1 MTTKTFFKTAAVT
14 NTVAFVATV
23 LLLSACTP
31 ETPQEPYVT
40 PTAEQSTSAPSQT
53 SETGT
58 EAAEDYS
65 YEGEL
70 PASITD
76 VFGEEHSRAG
86 VAAALSAAEELAH
99 QDSLYNASRAISE
112 QDVMAVEHLFT
123 PVAYTALV
131 QDLSS
136 GATNLEYLLLNPGTE
151 RAVTV
156 EDGSV
161 LILGTEAP
169 VTEFV
174 GDARVT
180 NVEDVNGLPGLQVT
194 YTMNIALSGTVDGQ
208 AREVVLVQDGT
219 YRMVPQGDGWA
230 IDFFQ
235 HDRSF
240 APAGA

>member
-1 MTTKTFFKTAAVT
+1 MNKKTLFRIAPVT
-14 NTVAFVATV
+14 NAAALILTISI
-23 LLLSACTP
+23 LSACSS
-31 ETPQEPYVT
+31 ETAPEPYVT
-40 PTAEQSTSAPSQT
+40 PTAEQSTTAPAQP
-53 SETGT
+53 T
-58 EAAEDYS
+58 EAPTDASDEYT
-65 YEGEL
+65 YKGEL

-86 VAAALSAAEELAH
+86 VAAAFSAAEELAN
-99 QDSLYNASRAISE
+99 QESLYNGSRAITQ
-112 QDVMAVEHLFT
+112 QDVSAIEHLFT

-131 QDLSS
+131 QDLNS
-136 GATNLEYLLLNPGTE
+136 GSNNLEYLLLNPGAE
-151 RAVTV
+151 RAVTL

-174 GDARVT
+174 GDATVSA
-180 NVEDVNGLPGLQVT
+180 VEDINGLPGLQVT
-194 YTMNIALSGTVDGQ
+194 YTMNITLSGTVDGQ

-240 APAGA
+240 APVGA